1 MERFEQLQAAIAKL
15 EEDAVKCKKRF
26 CQEEEEWK
34 KCFRRNRIK
43 YHPDKKGGDE
53 ETFKDL
59 GICDDTENE
68 IMALRATEDEVRE
81 MAEREAAVAER
92 EAAAVAEREAA
103 EAAVE
108 AALADLTWLDDDIG
122 TASGTAS
129 GYSDID
135 GEEYPQ
141 ESTATSPSRP
151 IGRGRGETSSKPRL
165 QNSTSP
171 NMTRNF
177 NAVPV
182 PGTMKFRLDRSASRN
197 RRGVETKEQLEE
209 QLEEFNLTMQ
219 FYQGYEDRRREV
231 IRLLN
236 NERAARERERRRAL
250 DERESRAEV
259 SQNCCTLWTNT
270 FK

>member
-43 YHPDKKGGDE
+43 YHPDKKDGDE

-59 GICDDTENE
+59 GICDDTEND
-68 IMALRATEDEVRE
+68 IMALRAMEDEARE
-81 MAEREAAVAER
+81 MAEREAA
-92 EAAAVAEREAA
+92 
-103 EAAVE
+103 E
-108 AALADLTWLDDDIG
+108 AALAELTWLEETDTQTDDIG
-122 TASGTAS
+122 TPSE
-129 GYSDID
+129 YSDSD
-135 GEEYPQ
+135 GEYPQ
-141 ESTATSPSRP
+141 ESTATSPSRR
-151 IGRGRGETSSKPRL
+151 IGRGRVETSPKPRL

-171 NMTRNF
+171 NMTRIF
-177 NAVPV
+177 NAV
-182 PGTMKFRLDRSASRN
+182 PGTMKYRVDRSASR
-197 RRGVETKEQLEE
+197 RRKVETKVQLGE
-209 QLEEFNLTMQ
+209 TK
-219 FYQGYEDRRREV
+219 EDTKREMRRREV
-231 IRLLN
+231 IRLQNEVIRLN
-236 NERAARERERRRAL
+236 NERAAARERERRRAL